1 MGRSLEHRDGSG
13 QLVVAYVV
21 ADPDAAAVTA
31 DELEA
36 HCLASEDLARF
47 KRPRAYRFVDK
58 LPMTPTGKKKHVEAT
73 AMAAGRPT
81 HSCVPVITDEDASSG
96 SQGRSDSESLGHLV
110 S

>member
-1 MGRSLEHRDGSG
+1 MQLGCSLHELEAHCMLSCISL
-13 QLVVAYVV
+13 Q
-21 ADPDAAAVTA
+21 

-73 AMAAGRPT
+73 AMACREADTFVRPR
-81 HSCVPVITDEDASSG
+81 H
-96 SQGRSDSESLGHLV
+96 H
-110 S
+110 